1 MKIFSPLYD
10 RVLRWSEHPH
20 APRYLSGMSF
30 IESIFWPIPVD
41 VMLAPMA
48 LARPNKAWSFATMA
62 TLFSVFGAVFGYLL
76 GLFFFET
83 LAQPMIDAA
92 GYQDKFN
99 TAVDWFSQQGV
110 WVIFI
115 AGFTPIPYKVFTVSA
130 GVLQMMFLPFILASL
145 VGRGMRFFLV
155 AALMK
160 WGGARMESQLRRYI
174 DVIGWATIGL
184 AVLLYLMLK

>member
-20 APRYLSGMSF
+20 AHYYLSAMSF

-48 LARPNKAWSFATMA
+48 LSRPAKAWQFAALA
-62 TLFSVFGAVFGYLL
+62 TFFSVSGAVFGYLL
-76 GLFFFET
+76 GLFFFDT
-83 LAQPMIDAA
+83 LAAPMIEAA
-92 GYQDKFN
+92 GYQHKFDI
-99 TAVDWFSQQGV
+99 AVEWFREQGV

-115 AGFTPIPYKVFTVSA
+115 AGFTPIPYKVFTISA
-130 GVLQMMFLPFILASL
+130 GLLSMAFIPFILASL
-145 VGRGMRFFLV
+145 VGRGLRFFLV

-160 WGGARMESQLRRYI
+160 WGGARMERQLRRFI
-174 DVIGWATIGL
+174 DVIGWVTIGL
-184 AVLLYLMLK
+184 AIALYLYLR